1 MRQQVQGPQIVR
13 ELTLEKSP
21 SELASTMATSEAAH
35 EEKLREVFRTH
46 SHDAG
51 AGRTMNAA
59 DLGAALEAMGAHVK
73 GGKVGLLNFET
84 ACCSP

>member
-1 MRQQVQGPQIVR
+1 MRQQVQGPHHQIVR
-13 ELTLEKSP
+13 ELTLEK